1 MGDPVLVDKVVAM
14 VAFLDVAVAGVATV
28 DTVVQGGNVGQE
40 VVVDIEAE
48 EEEGCWNVV
57 IVN

>member
-14 VAFLDVAVAGVATV
+14 VAFLDVAVAGVDTV

>member
-14 VAFLDVAVAGVATV
+14 VGSLDVAVAGVDTV

-40 VVVDIEAE
+40 VVVDIEE
-48 EEEGCWNVV
+48 EEEGCWYVV

>member
-1 MGDPVLVDKVVAM
+1 VGDPVLVDKVVAM
-14 VAFLDVAVAGVATV
+14 VAFLDVAVAGVDTV

-48 EEEGCWNVV
+48 EEEGCWYVV

>member
-1 MGDPVLVDKVVAM
+1 VSKVVAM
-14 VAFLDVAVAGVATV
+14 AAFLDVAVAGVDTV

-40 VVVDIEAE
+40 VVVDIEE
-48 EEEGCWNVV
+48 EEEGCWYVV